1 MVFFSGGRG
10 GGKQV
15 DYGYKGKGVT
25 SHLLVEREGRPL
37 AITVTSAKGDE
48 RGQVNPLLKK
58 IKPLIQ
64 KVWNQ
69 GKVPVVEADKGYD
82 AERVRKDVLKN
93 KAFPLIARRKNSKV
107 EKGICYI
114 EKIRW
119 KVERTISWLKTKY
132 RRISTRWERQVKYW
146 NGFLQFAL
154 IGYWLKFLVQSIF

>member
-25 SHLLVEREGRPL
+25 SHLLVERQGRPL

-48 RGQVNPLLKK
+48 RGQVDPLLKK

-69 GKVPVVEADKGYD
+69 GKVPVLEADKGYD
-82 AERVRKDVLKN
+82 AERVRKDV
-93 KAFPLIARRKNSKV
+93 
-107 EKGICYI
+107 
-114 EKIRW
+114 
-119 KVERTISWLKTKY
+119 
-132 RRISTRWERQVKYW
+132 
-146 NGFLQFAL
+146 
-154 IGYWLKFLVQSIF
+154 